1 MDSEN
6 RKKRPEALF
15 SSGTTPVTL
24 IYLSSS
30 SNWTVKLKIRYFESG
45 NSHLNMHFAVLKIYK
60 TENFQTEMDLDSI
73 DLIGILLIILGNSNK
88 NK

>member
-45 NSHLNMHFAVLKIYK
+45 NSHLKLKSTFEIYK
-60 TENFQTEMDLDSI
+60 TENFLAKMD
-73 DLIGILLIILGNSNK
+73 
-88 NK
+88 

>member
-30 SNWTVKLKIRYFESG
+30 SNWTVKLKIRYFESR
-45 NSHLNMHFAVLKIYK
+45 NSHLNMNSAVLKSTRLK
-60 TENFQTEMDLDSI
+60 TFRLKWTKSEFY
-73 DLIGILLIILGNSNK
+73 
-88 NK
+88 

>member
-45 NSHLNMHFAVLKIYK
+45 NSYLNMNSAVLKSTRLK
-60 TENFQTEMDLDSI
+60 TFRLKWTKWTKSEFY
-73 DLIGILLIILGNSNK
+73 
-88 NK
+88 